1 MKKNLKSNSAY
12 RSKLKIRVQAW
23 FAYSTIVLL
32 ALLLFA
38 CHTKETAQHDTYT
51 CPMHPTVISDKPG
64 TCPVCAMDLV
74 RKAREGEEVK
84 ITEDLVQSTKS
95 PNEVVIASV
104 KTVKA
109 EHRALPVAL
118 TVQGIVTYD
127 TRYTYTIPA
136 RVGGRLEKV
145 YIKYAFQPVH
155 KGQKIAEIYSPELL
169 AAQRELLYLVKN
181 DASNTLLIE
190 SAKSKLYLLGAT
202 QQQVDNLVRQEK
214 ISNTF
219 TIYSPYDGY
228 VIGESNVPATTP
240 ATSQSASGG
249 GMGDAMGGIPVASG
263 SNAAAGV
270 TSSSILRE
278 GTYVSTGATLFRVVN
293 TSALRIEL
301 DLPIQDTDLVKKGDA
316 IELDLGNTGTQKATI
331 DFVQPFFNQ
340 QENFIKARVY
350 LKNTSLPIGQ
360 FVKATVFIKAKEAL
374 WLPKESVQD
383 LGLQKIVFIK
393 DRGVFKPQPVTTGV
407 IADNFVM
414 VKGISSADEIA
425 ANAQYLVDSES
436 FIKTND

>member
-1 MKKNLKSNSAY
+1 
-12 RSKLKIRVQAW
+12 
-23 FAYSTIVLL
+23 
-32 ALLLFA
+32 
-38 CHTKETAQHDTYT
+38 
-51 CPMHPTVISDKPG
+51 
-64 TCPVCAMDLV
+64 MDLV